1 MVRGQTIIFFLIAI
15 TLLMGPSV
23 PFSILGGNWNI
34 MHATEAT
41 SLVNSN
47 NTNTTRGAS
56 NSLRGTANSDGFHIL
71 PDATPPTISDGSL
84 RAEKVISGLHTPTSM
99 EFLDSDDVIILEKDG
114 AVRLVSNGVL
124 QPNPILN
131 VVVRNESERGLL
143 GIAIANVTGSTTTKA
158 VFIYCTQPDGEGA
171 KNRIYRYEWDGS
183 GTLKN
188 PRLLLDLPGV
198 PGPNHDGGKMELGP
212 DGMLYAVKGDL
223 NRRGMLQNNKAGSPP
238 DDTSVLL
245 RVKPLDGSPANGN
258 PFLNTSGINSSYP
271 NLSKYYAYGIRNSF
285 GFDFD
290 PLTGTIW
297 DVEDGPTAYDEMNVV
312 KPGFNSGWSRIMGPA
327 ARDFIHGKST
337 NDLVQFPGSYYADPV
352 FSWRES
358 VGITDMEFLGSTK
371 LGGKYAYNIFVG
383 DVNNG
388 NLYFFKVNSDRTG
401 LDLGSSPGLQD
412 LVGDSPEELKAVTLG
427 TGFNQGITDIET
439 GPDGYLY
446 VLTFG
451 GDLYRIVP
459 ATTATATATPTTP
472 TATAES

>member
-56 NSLRGTANSDGFHIL
+56 NSLRGTANSGGFHIL

-131 VVVRNESERGLL
+131 IVVRNESERGLL

-188 PRLLLDLPGV
+188 PRLLLDL
-198 PGPNHDGGKMELGP
+198 
-212 DGMLYAVKGDL
+212 
-223 NRRGMLQNNKAGSPP
+223 
-238 DDTSVLL
+238 
-245 RVKPLDGSPANGN
+245 
-258 PFLNTSGINSSYP
+258 
-271 NLSKYYAYGIRNSF
+271 
-285 GFDFD
+285 
-290 PLTGTIW
+290 
-297 DVEDGPTAYDEMNVV
+297 
-312 KPGFNSGWSRIMGPA
+312 
-327 ARDFIHGKST
+327 
-337 NDLVQFPGSYYADPV
+337 
-352 FSWRES
+352 
-358 VGITDMEFLGSTK
+358 
-371 LGGKYAYNIFVG
+371 
-383 DVNNG
+383 
-388 NLYFFKVNSDRTG
+388 
-401 LDLGSSPGLQD
+401 
-412 LVGDSPEELKAVTLG
+412 
-427 TGFNQGITDIET
+427 
-439 GPDGYLY
+439 
-446 VLTFG
+446 
-451 GDLYRIVP
+451 
-459 ATTATATATPTTP
+459 
-472 TATAES
+472 